1 MYELRSVSAVADY
14 RSLTILVSALQL
26 IKALCMAADA
36 HYNERL
42 AVSPSSQHTNTHIH
56 TPIHL
61 APLTPPP
68 HPPATPI
75 QLLPSSSLCPLN
87 AHHLKIPVER
97 GKTHPFTLK
106 FVKQSLIDV

>member
-61 APLTPPP
+61 APPTPPP
-68 HPPATPI
+68 TLQPP
-75 QLLPSSSLCPLN
+75 LSSCFHRQAS
-87 AHHLKIPVER
+87 AH
-97 GKTHPFTLK
+97 
-106 FVKQSLIDV
+106 